1 LELKGASPE
10 LIRRLKLKL
19 EIENKEKFIE
29 DTNEEIN
36 NIIQDI
42 MGVERVTPLDF
53 FLHDITQLPKTAE
66 KAKLSIALFGDPEE
80 LAIHFISVFGE
91 NWISGLSEKLFGVEF
106 DNQFIRAAS
115 RSSANFLNI
124 MPPIEATL
132 PAYKE
137 YIDLIDKA
145 AMTGIAISKEFQ
157 KSYVEALDDATSK
170 IEEFE
175 RRQRELSNLL
185 LDAPAPDAPSMPG
198 FEPGVVMELSTEELD
213 AYHEEMI
220 KLSRTLELLEAL
232 KTSLMIIVDELGL
245 NIDVETETV
254 KRSSEEAI
262 IHNDLITGK
271 ILLLADLNKMYER
284 TKQGQIDQINAQIL
298 SIELLRLEVPLTQHL
313 IDLLDD
319 LIAKRE
325 KLAASLKP
333 AIDEELTLIEKLTLS
348 WEGYTETIDG
358 VEVKHAGMEEQLNML
373 SNSLG
378 GFSSAYSDMVN
389 TNLQNELTS
398 LKKGDAYQKAS
409 RKQRLAMEEAVN
421 AKHRDSINKAA
432 QMTKAVGIFEA
443 AINIYS
449 AVIRSFTVDPTGI
462 LAVAVGILGSA
473 QLGMMMA
480 TPVPKFQEGGYV
492 GGRRHSQGGTMI
504 EAERG
509 EFIMSRR
516 AVESIGLD
524 AMNRINQ
531 GGGSSNITVN
541 VSGNVMTQEFV
552 ETDLAEAIREA
563 ARRGTEF
570 GMS

>member
-1 LELKGASPE
+1 
-10 LIRRLKLKL
+10 
-19 EIENKEKFIE
+19 
-29 DTNEEIN
+29 
-36 NIIQDI
+36 
-42 MGVERVTPLDF
+42 
-53 FLHDITQLPKTAE
+53 
-66 KAKLSIALFGDPEE
+66 
-80 LAIHFISVFGE
+80 
-91 NWISGLSEKLFGVEF
+91 
-106 DNQFIRAAS
+106 
-115 RSSANFLNI
+115 
-124 MPPIEATL
+124 
-132 PAYKE
+132 
-137 YIDLIDKA
+137 
-145 AMTGIAISKEFQ
+145 
-157 KSYVEALDDATSK
+157 
-170 IEEFE
+170 
-175 RRQRELSNLL
+175 
-185 LDAPAPDAPSMPG
+185 MPG